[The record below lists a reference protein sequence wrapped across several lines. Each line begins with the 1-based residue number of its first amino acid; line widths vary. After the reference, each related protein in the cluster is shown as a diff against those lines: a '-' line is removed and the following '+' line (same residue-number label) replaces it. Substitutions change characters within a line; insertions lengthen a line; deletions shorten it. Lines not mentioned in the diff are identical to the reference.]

1 MHLEPFRI
9 AVPQAVLADLR
20 ERLARTR
27 FPDEIPGS
35 GWTYGT
41 NLAYLRELVAYW
53 RERFDWRAAEARLN
67 GLPQFRA
74 RVGGLGIHFIH
85 VRGTGP
91 APLPLVVT
99 HGWPGSVAEFL
110 DTIGPLTDPARH
122 GGDPADAFDV
132 VAPSMPGYGFSDHPT
147 EPGMDPE
154 RIAALW
160 AELMAGL
167 GYQRFGAQGG
177 DWGAM
182 VTTYLGARHA
192 ARVLGIHLNMVIA
205 LPEDPQNPS
214 LEGLT
219 QEEIVDLMAV
229 QQFLKEETGY
239 QRIQGT
245 KPQTLA
251 YALNDS
257 PAGLAAWIVEKFRTW
272 SDCDGE
278 IERRFTKD
286 QLLTNIMLY
295 WVPRPRTP
303 PAASIT
309 RPSTPTSSRP
319 AGSVSSAD
327 GCAIFPR
334 EIIKPPRAW
343 PSASSTCSAG
353 HAWSGAATSRPW
365 RSRARWWRTSGRSS
379 GPCAGRADR
388 GRHRPPAQ
396 RPFRLPGRT
405 IGQPHARE
413 AGPGPERPAVGN
425 RADQG
430 CTRSGTSSP
439 TEWTPASRPA
449 APAGPDGRQGVCLTS
464 GHGRQLH
471 HLDLGAVLRSPF
483 GPTAC
488 AGASHR
494 AGLLPPAGRRRGAGP
509 HSRGGVESACGPGR
523 RSALLARS
531 RERGGRRG
539 VRREPEAAGTR
550 GLGAR

>member
-9 AVPQAVLADLR
+9 AVPDAVLADLR

-27 FPDEIPGS
+27 FPDEIPDS

-67 GLPQFRA
+67 ALPQFRA

-99 HGWPGSVAEFL
+99 HGWPGSVAEFV
-110 DTIGPLTDPARH
+110 DVVGPLTDPARH

-257 PAGLAAWIVEKFRTW
+257 PTGLAAWIVEKFRTW
-272 SDCDGE
+272 SDCDGDV
-278 IERRFTKD
+278 ERRFSRAE
-286 QLLTNIMLY
+286 LLTNVMLY
-295 WVPRPRTP
+295 WVTG
-303 PAASIT
+303 AIG
-309 RPSTPTSSRP
+309 SSFWPYYARYHAP
-319 AGSVSSAD
+319 WPIAD
-327 GCAIFPR
+327 GQRIEVPTAYADFPK
-334 EIIKPPRAW
+334 EIIRPPRSWAERVYNIKRW
-343 PSASSTCSAG
+343 TVMPSGG
-353 HAWSGAATSRPW
+353 HFAALEEP
-365 RSRARWWRTSGRSS
+365 
-379 GPCAGRADR
+379 
-388 GRHRPPAQ
+388 
-396 RPFRLPGRT
+396 
-405 IGQPHARE
+405 
-413 AGPGPERPAVGN
+413 
-425 RADQG
+425 
-430 CTRSGTSSP
+430 
-439 TEWTPASRPA
+439 
-449 APAGPDGRQGVCLTS
+449 
-464 GHGRQLH
+464 
-471 HLDLGAVLRSPF
+471 
-483 GPTAC
+483 
-488 AGASHR
+488 
-494 AGLLPPAGRRRGAGP
+494 GLLA
-509 HSRGGVESACGPGR
+509 ED
-523 RSALLARS
+523 
-531 RERGGRRG
+531 
-539 VRREPEAAGTR
+539 VRAFFRDLR
-550 GLGAR
+550 